1 MTTRDP
7 ASGDG
12 IALADESRVQSPHS
26 PSPPRLPWDLAIL
39 VFFQMLPATLVAPAI
54 RPLFA
59 LHHGGAEGPMHAF
72 MAVNMVG
79 AAIAAPLLAG
89 WARRRGGMRAPI
101 VLLCAL
107 DAVLLALVSAP
118 LPTGVVLGL
127 RFLEG
132 AAHVGAATLL
142 LARMS
147 TLGRVL
153 GQGRVMGLAGGAIMM
168 AVATGS
174 ALGGLVVGA
183 SPMAPFAVGALV
195 AASVAVAVA
204 RRPADAWQVEPS
216 AVRTRLPRLP
226 RALWPAVSLAFVA
239 RFTIGCLVV
248 TFALFAHRVHQ
259 LSDASVG
266 GLYALLTYPFA
277 LATYPAARLGER
289 LPRSCLMGGGAIL
302 YAASLAGLGF
312 VAAAWLPVLMLSAG
326 LGSAAI
332 FASILTDAGELAG
345 PNGKSAAMGWVNA
358 AGCLGMVVGPTVA
371 GIASG
376 VLGATHGAAFAQR
389 AVFLVA
395 AGSVAFWLVLSLR
408 AIARRAS
415 AEHAV
420 IRLRSTAGHAQP
432 NEGRLSP

>member
-1 MTTRDP
+1 
-7 ASGDG
+7 
-12 IALADESRVQSPHS
+12 
-26 PSPPRLPWDLAIL
+26 
-39 VFFQMLPATLVAPAI
+39 
-54 RPLFA
+54 
-59 LHHGGAEGPMHAF
+59 MHAF

-101 VLLCAL
+101 ALLCTL
-107 DAVLLALVSAP
+107 DAVLLVLVSAP
-118 LPTGVVLGL
+118 LPTGVVLAL
-127 RFLEG
+127 RTLEG

-147 TLGRVL
+147 TLGRSL
-153 GQGRVMGLAGGAIMM
+153 GQGRAMGLAGGAIMM

-183 SPMAPFAVGALV
+183 SPMAPFALGALV
-195 AASVAVAVA
+195 AAGVAVMVA
-204 RRPADAWQVEPS
+204 RRPRSAWRVEPS

-226 RALWPAVSLAFVA
+226 RALWPAISLAFVA

-248 TFALFAHRVHQ
+248 TFALFAHRVHG

-266 GLYALLTYPFA
+266 GLFALLTYPFA

-289 LPRSCLMGGGAIL
+289 VPRSCLMGGGAAL

-312 VAAAWLPVLMLSAG
+312 VAAPWLPLLMLGAG

-332 FASILTDAGELAG
+332 FASILTDAGALAG
-345 PNGKSAAMGWVNA
+345 PHGKSAAMGWVNA
-358 AGCLGMVVGPTVA
+358 AGCLGMVLGPTVA
-371 GIASG
+371 GITSG
-376 VLGATHGAAFAQR
+376 VLGATHGPAFAQR
-389 AVFLVA
+389 VVFLVA
-395 AGSVAFWLVLSLR
+395 AGSVSLWLVLSLR

-415 AEHAV
+415 AEHAE
-420 IRLRSTAGHAQP
+420 IRRRSTVDVSRPMEEEH
-432 NEGRLSP
+432 S